1 MFPWTQTLWNQ
12 LQERA
17 RQRQLPHALLL
28 HGPAGVGK
36 QQFATEFAQ
45 SLLCES
51 PGPQSMPCG
60 ACRACMQF
68 QAHTHPDYHCICPEE
83 DSRVIKI
90 DQIRQLC
97 DSLSLSSHHAGYRP
111 ILIVPAE
118 AMNPAAANSLLKTL
132 EEPPAHT
139 LLILI
144 SHQPSLLSATIR
156 SRCQRL
162 TIGLPTAEQARQ
174 WVLTQ
179 LPEPQANAATL
190 TEEALSLN
198 LGAPLPAYA
207 WLMSGRADE
216 YAQAFAGFCAI
227 GQATATALDVA
238 AKWLKADQGVPI
250 QWVYH
255 WVGEL
260 VRIKSDQPLPD
271 RDPRRLGLLQKL
283 AQQVDLSGLFDLLA
297 ELTETLRRQGGAMNQ
312 QLVYESVLLRWA
324 ELTRRE
330 PSRKGAM

>member
-1 MFPWTQTLWNQ
+1 MFPWTLTLWQQ

-17 RQRQLPHALLL
+17 RQRQLPHAILL

-36 QQFATEFAQ
+36 QQFAIEFAQ

-51 PGPQSMPCG
+51 PGSQAMPCG
-60 ACRACMQF
+60 QCRACVQF
-68 QAHTHPDYHCICPEE
+68 QAQTHPDYHCISPEA

-111 ILIVPAE
+111 IIIAPAE

-139 LLILI
+139 LLVLI

-162 TIGLPTAEQARQ
+162 TIGLPPSAQARE
-174 WVLTQ
+174 WLVAQ
-179 LPEPQANAATL
+179 LGEQQVEAGTL
-190 TEEALSLN
+190 TEALALN
-198 LGAPLPAYA
+198 LGAPLPTYA
-207 WLMSGRADE
+207 WLTSGRADQ
-216 YAQAFAGFCAI
+216 YGQAFTGFCAI

-250 QWVYH
+250 HWVYQ
-255 WVGEL
+255 WIGEL
-260 VRIKSDQPLPD
+260 VRIKSGQPLPD
-271 RDPRRLGLLQKL
+271 RHPQRLGLLQKL
-283 AQQVDLSGLFDLLA
+283 AQQVDLGGLFELLS

-312 QLVYESVLLRWA
+312 QLVYESILLRWA
-324 ELTRRE
+324 ELTRRNL
-330 PSRKGAM
+330 SR